1 MERRFYAIVLSMA
14 DDPDKQ
20 VGGALAQGALAQGVL
35 AHDRQIA
42 LAAVV
47 AAGIALAGMLL
58 VNVGSGSEAR
68 FLLEAMM
75 PSVRFLCSA
84 VMTASATVL
93 ALMLTLI
100 SFSSGQD
107 QRLKREH
114 YDRVRQIA
122 LVDTWTFAAA
132 IVLLL
137 IISVPLAEAAE
148 IPASWYSVVYYVTV
162 VYAAALG
169 GALIAI
175 VLMLYRAITD
185 LIGVIHPDEVSD
197 LVEDQEA

>member
-1 MERRFYAIVLSMA
+1 MAQNDDHVHLTALTRDSRQVLLASIVA
-14 DDPDKQ
+14 
-20 VGGALAQGALAQGVL
+20 GGIGLT
-35 AHDRQIA
+35 
-42 LAAVV
+42 
-47 AAGIALAGMLL
+47 GMLL
-58 VNVGSGSEAR
+58 VNAGSGSEAR

-84 VMTASATVL
+84 VMTASATIL

-100 SFSSGQD
+100 SFSSAQD
-107 QRLKREH
+107 RRLKKTH

-122 LVDTWTFAAA
+122 LVDTGTFAAA
-132 IVLLL
+132 IILLL

-148 IPASWYSVVYYVTV
+148 IPAGWYSVVYYITV

-175 VLMLYRAITD
+175 VLMLYHAITD

-197 LVEDQEA
+197 LVKDEEA

>member
-1 MERRFYAIVLSMA
+1 VA
-14 DDPDKQ
+14 
-20 VGGALAQGALAQGVL
+20 GGV
-35 AHDRQIA
+35 
-42 LAAVV
+42 
-47 AAGIALAGMLL
+47 ALAGMLL

-84 VMTASATVL
+84 VMTASATIL

-100 SFSSGQD
+100 SFSSAQER
-107 QRLKREH
+107 RLKRAH

-122 LVDTWTFAAA
+122 FVDTATFAAA
-132 IVLLL
+132 IIFLL

-148 IPASWYSVVYYVTV
+148 IPAGWYSVVYYVTV

-175 VLMLYRAITD
+175 VLMLYQAITD

-197 LVEDQEA
+197 LVEDGES

>member
-1 MERRFYAIVLSMA
+1 MVLSMA
-14 DDPDKQ
+14 DDYEKR
-20 VGGALAQGALAQGVL
+20 VSGVL
-35 AHDRQIA
+35 VHDRQIA

-100 SFSSGQD
+100 SFSSGQER
-107 QRLKREH
+107 RLKRSH
-114 YDRVRQIA
+114 YDRVRKIA
-122 LVDTWTFAAA
+122 LVDTGTFAAA
-132 IVLLL
+132 IILLL

-148 IPASWYSVVYYVTV
+148 IPAGWYSVVYYVTV

-197 LVEDQEA
+197 LVEE